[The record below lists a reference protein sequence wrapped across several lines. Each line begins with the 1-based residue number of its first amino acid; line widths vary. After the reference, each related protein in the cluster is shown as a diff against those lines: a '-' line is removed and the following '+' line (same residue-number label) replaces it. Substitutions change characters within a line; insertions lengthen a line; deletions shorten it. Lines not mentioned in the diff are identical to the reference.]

1 MPAFPSLELVFHTGF
16 IVTFA
21 ALNLVA
27 YLISSFYRKKFD
39 PSAPR
44 AGFMAAFVIVIV
56 YNVSLFFPTTGNPAV
71 IIMRVLLLFSGGI
84 ASASTAASLYY
95 TMKKVR
101 K

>member
-1 MPAFPSLELVFHTGF
+1 MPELPAMELIIHSGYIAAFAG
-16 IVTFA
+16 
-21 ALNLVA
+21 LNLVA

-56 YNVSLFFPTTGNPAV
+56 YNASLFFPHTANPV
-71 IIMRVLLLFSGGI
+71 IIITRVFLLFFGGI